1 MRQAAAA
8 RGWQPDSRFG
18 NHLLDRRRHSA
29 RRYPAGVGGQEAA
42 RGTRP
47 ARGDLHRPARR
58 GQAGSRGRRRHSP
71 GLGSVGPDGIGATR
85 NRITSLGVTLTK
97 PRSRFLDRGSV
108 VLVAVAAGL
117 WAFDAY
123 FRPGL
128 TQQLSSGQI
137 VLVED
142 LLISLCLVPVIV
154 ANASELRRLSGR
166 RWLALAAIAIG
177 PQAVA
182 TVLFTKAI
190 GFSFSNPAQPN
201 FEVLHEVYLLYLLQ
215 PVFGVAFAR
224 IFLGERR
231 KASFWPLAG
240 IALVGVYLIVFA
252 DDPMAPWQ
260 IRHPELIAGVL
271 VLGAV
276 IMWAGG
282 TVLGRYALEDVSFP
296 VTTSMRFVL
305 ALPVLLVI
313 VLIDKGGSA
322 FSGYA
327 ASQLPSF
334 LGIVLVPGLLAM
346 LLYYLALS
354 NTPASLATVAELG
367 YPLALFLIFSLPAP
381 VGQGAPLRPI
391 EVVGAVLLVAGV
403 VSLNFLKTRQIV
415 PVPRERLTSSSAA

>member
-1 MRQAAAA
+1 M
-8 RGWQPDSRFG
+8 S
-18 NHLLDRRRHSA
+18 LSA
-29 RRYPAGVGGQEAA
+29 
-42 RGTRP
+42 
-47 ARGDLHRPARR
+47 
-58 GQAGSRGRRRHSP
+58 
-71 GLGSVGPDGIGATR
+71 
-85 NRITSLGVTLTK
+85 
-97 PRSRFLDRGSV
+97 PRSRFLEAGSV
-108 VLVAVAAGL
+108 VLVGVAAAL

-128 TQQLSSGQI
+128 TKQLSSGQI

-142 LLISLCLVPVIV
+142 LLISICLVPVLI
-154 ANASELRRLSGR
+154 ANGASLRRLSGR

-190 GFSFSNPAQPN
+190 GYSFANPAAPN
-201 FEVLHEVYLLYLLQ
+201 FDVLHEVYLLYLLQ
-215 PVFGVAFAR
+215 PIFGIAFAR

-231 KASFWPLAG
+231 KRSFWPLAA

-252 DDPMAPWQ
+252 DDPTAPWQ
-260 IRHPELIAGVL
+260 IRNPELVAGAL

-282 TVLGRYALEDVSFP
+282 TVLGRYALQDVSFP

-313 VLIDKGGSA
+313 VLVDKGGAA
-322 FSGYA
+322 FSGYSV
-327 ASQLPSF
+327 SQLPSF
-334 LGIVLVPGLLAM
+334 LGIVLVPGLVAM

-354 NTPASLATVAELG
+354 NTPASLATIAELG

-381 VGQGAPLRPI
+381 VGQAAPLRPI
-391 EVVGAVLLVAGV
+391 ELFGAVLLVVSV
-403 VSLNFLKTRQIV
+403 VTLNFLKTRDIIEL
-415 PVPRERLTSSSAA
+415 PHERFAAARSA

>member
-1 MRQAAAA
+1 VAWNR
-8 RGWQPDSRFG
+8 
-18 NHLLDRRRHSA
+18 
-29 RRYPAGVGGQEAA
+29 
-42 RGTRP
+42 RP
-47 ARGDLHRPARR
+47 AEPDTLSAVSF
-58 GQAGSRGRRRHSP
+58 SR
-71 GLGSVGPDGIGATR
+71 TR
-85 NRITSLGVTLTK
+85 A
-97 PRSRFLDRGSV
+97 RFLESGSV
-108 VLVAVAAGL
+108 VLVGAAAAL

-128 TQQLSSGQI
+128 TRQLSSGQI

-142 LLISLCLVPVIV
+142 VLISLCLVPVLLV
-154 ANASELRRLSGR
+154 NRKELTRLSPR

-190 GFSFSNPAQPN
+190 GFSFSNPAAPN
-201 FEVLHEVYLLYLLQ
+201 FDVLHEVYLLYLLQ

-224 IFLGERR
+224 VFLGEKRR
-231 KASFWPLAG
+231 RTFWPFAAV
-240 IALVGVYLIVFA
+240 ALVGVYLIVFA
-252 DDPMAPWQ
+252 DDPTAPWQ
-260 IRHPELIAGVL
+260 IRHPELMAGAF

-276 IMWAGG
+276 IMWAAG

-305 ALPVLLVI
+305 AVPVLLVI
-313 VLIDKGGSA
+313 VLIDRGGAA

-354 NTPASLATVAELG
+354 NTPASLATIAELG

-381 VGQGAPLRPI
+381 VGQSAPLRPV
-391 EVVGAVLLVAGV
+391 ELVGAVLLVAGV
-403 VSLNFLKTRQIV
+403 VTLNFLKSRDVVEV
-415 PVPRERLTSSSAA
+415 PPERVARAARTA

>member
-1 MRQAAAA
+1 VTLVSVAAA
-8 RGWQPDSRFG
+8 
-18 NHLLDRRRHSA
+18 
-29 RRYPAGVGGQEAA
+29 
-42 RGTRP
+42 
-47 ARGDLHRPARR
+47 
-58 GQAGSRGRRRHSP
+58 
-71 GLGSVGPDGIGATR
+71 
-85 NRITSLGVTLTK
+85 
-97 PRSRFLDRGSV
+97 
-108 VLVAVAAGL
+108 L

-128 TQQLSSGQI
+128 TKQLSSGQI

-142 LLISLCLVPVIV
+142 LLISLCLLPILIV
-154 ANASELRRLSGR
+154 NASSLRRLSGR

-190 GFSFSNPAQPN
+190 GYSFSNPAAPN
-201 FEVLHEVYLLYLLQ
+201 FDVLHEVYLLYLLQ
-215 PVFGVAFAR
+215 PIFGIAFAR
-224 IFLGERR
+224 VFLGERR
-231 KASFWPLAG
+231 KRGFWPLAA

-252 DDPMAPWQ
+252 DDPTAPWQ
-260 IRHPELIAGVL
+260 IRHPELMAGLLVL
-271 VLGAV
+271 VAV

-313 VLIDKGGSA
+313 VLLDKGGAA
-322 FSGYA
+322 FSGYS

-381 VGQGAPLRPI
+381 VGQGAPLRPV
-391 EVVGAVLLVAGV
+391 ELVGAALLVAGV
-403 VSLNFLKTRQIV
+403 VSLNFLKTRHIV
-415 PVPRERLTSSSAA
+415 DVPRERPSGARQVPDPARSA

>member
-1 MRQAAAA
+1 MLVGVAAA
-8 RGWQPDSRFG
+8 
-18 NHLLDRRRHSA
+18 
-29 RRYPAGVGGQEAA
+29 
-42 RGTRP
+42 
-47 ARGDLHRPARR
+47 
-58 GQAGSRGRRRHSP
+58 
-71 GLGSVGPDGIGATR
+71 
-85 NRITSLGVTLTK
+85 
-97 PRSRFLDRGSV
+97 
-108 VLVAVAAGL
+108 L

-128 TQQLSSGQI
+128 TQQLSPGQI

-142 LLISLCLVPVIV
+142 LLISLCLVPVLL
-154 ANASELRRLSGR
+154 ANLPELRRLRGR

-190 GFSFSNPAQPN
+190 GYSFANPAAPN

-231 KASFWPLAG
+231 KATFWPLAG
-240 IALVGVYLIVFA
+240 IALVGVYLIVFSDNPA
-252 DDPMAPWQ
+252 APWQ
-260 IRHPELIAGVL
+260 IRHPELLAGLL

-282 TVLGRYALEDVSFP
+282 TVLGRYALESVSFP
-296 VTTSMRFVL
+296 VTTSMRFML
-305 ALPVLLVI
+305 AIPVLLVI
-313 VLIDKGGSA
+313 VVLDKGGAA

-327 ASQLPSF
+327 ISQLPSF

-354 NTPASLATVAELG
+354 RTPASLATIAELG

-381 VGQGAPLRPI
+381 VGQGTPLRPV
-391 EVVGAVLLVAGV
+391 EVLGAVLLVVGV
-403 VSLNFLKTRQIV
+403 VSLNFLKARDVVEV
-415 PVPRERLTSSSAA
+415 PHERMAGAARTA

>member
-1 MRQAAAA
+1 MDAAWNS
-8 RGWQPDSRFG
+8 RRSEPDTLSTVIE
-18 NHLLDRRRHSA
+18 S
-29 RRYPAGVGGQEAA
+29 
-42 RGTRP
+42 
-47 ARGDLHRPARR
+47 
-58 GQAGSRGRRRHSP
+58 
-71 GLGSVGPDGIGATR
+71 
-85 NRITSLGVTLTK
+85 TS
-97 PRSRFLDRGSV
+97 RSRFIESGSV
-108 VLVAVAAGL
+108 VLVGVAAAL

-128 TQQLSSGQI
+128 TRQLSSGQI

-154 ANASELRRLSGR
+154 ANRSELGRLSGR
-166 RWLALAAIAIG
+166 RWLALAAIGFG
-177 PQAVA
+177 PQAIA

-190 GFSFSNPAQPN
+190 GFSFSNPAAPN
-201 FEVLHEVYLLYLLQ
+201 FDVLHEVYLLYLLQ

-231 KASFWPLAG
+231 KRTFWPLAAV
-240 IALVGVYLIVFA
+240 ALVGVYLIVFA
-252 DDPMAPWQ
+252 DDPTAPWQ
-260 IRHPELIAGVL
+260 IRHPELVAGAF

-276 IMWAGG
+276 VMWAAG
-282 TVLGRYALEDVSFP
+282 TVLGRYALEGVSFP

-313 VLIDKGGSA
+313 VFVDRGGAA

-327 ASQLPSF
+327 WSQLPSF

-354 NTPASLATVAELG
+354 RTPASLATIAELG

-381 VGQGAPLRPI
+381 VGQGVPLRPV
-391 EVVGAVLLVAGV
+391 ELVGAVLLVAGV
-403 VSLNFLKTRQIV
+403 VTLNFLKARDVVEV
-415 PVPRERLTSSSAA
+415 PPERLARVARTA